1 MTSKTWKQTK
11 TWKQATPIN
20 LTMIQNHSKIYYII
34 SPARGFKKDK
44 NPINPIQSLTFFLKK
59 IYKEVILDF

>member
-1 MTSKTWKQTK
+1 
-11 TWKQATPIN
+11 
-20 LTMIQNHSKIYYII
+20 MIQNHSKIYYIV

-44 NPINPIQSLTFFLKK
+44 NPIQSLTFLKKK